1 VWIERTDYEETPHKG
16 FFRLFPPHTNA
27 SNQAIAGS
35 KVRLKYGHVIEC
47 IGASKDADGTVT
59 EVHAKLIP
67 DTKSGTPGSDAIKVK
82 GVITWVG
89 VNDAV
94 EAEVRLYD
102 RLFTEAH
109 PEGNGKDFLE
119 NLNADSLKVV
129 TAYVEPSLAK
139 VPAGQRFQFERH
151 GYFVT
156 DLVDHTEGKPV
167 FNRVTGMK
175 DSWAK

>member
-1 VWIERTDYEETPHKG
+1 V
-16 FFRLFPPHTNA
+16 
-27 SNQAIAGS
+27 S
-35 KVRLKYGHVIEC
+35 
-47 IGASKDADGTVT
+47 
-59 EVHAKLIP
+59 
-67 DTKSGTPGSDAIKVK
+67 
-82 GVITWVG
+82 
-89 VNDAV
+89 DAV

-109 PEGNGKDFLE
+109 PEADGKDFLK
-119 NLNADSLKVV
+119 NLNPNSLSVV

-156 DLVDHTEGKPV
+156 DLLDHVSPLNGGEGKSV

-175 DSWAK
+175 DSWGK